1 MLSVQLMNNSSP
13 VDKIGKSLS
22 AGSTY
27 NCALKDDTSVL
38 DPVII
43 LQTSDNIF
51 SYNYMY
57 IQEFGRYYFIKDIK
71 SLNNNRWQ
79 VSAHVDVLET
89 YKTQILANSAVI
101 KRQEKLFNLY
111 LDDPEYKTL
120 NYERIQTLKF
130 KGGTGFTKSLKYV
143 LTVNGSYEEN
153 AGGGGNG

>member
-57 IQEFGRYYFIKDIK
+57 IQQFGRYYFIKDIK

-89 YKTQILANSAVI
+89 YKTEILSQSVI
-101 KRQEKLFNLY
+101 IEKNENNYNNY
-111 LDDPEYKTL
+111 LPDENWKT
-120 NYERIQTLKF
+120 NVKTKTDIINF
-130 KGGTGFTKSLKYV
+130 DNGFLE
-143 LTVNGSYEEN
+143 NGEFILIT
-153 AGGGGNG
+153 AGG